1 MNFVRRETY
10 TLAALGACRDES
22 PLPSLCRRG
31 HQHKFSFH
39 FSSHPISLA
48 GFVPTGTALLQRGW
62 RGLVALP
69 SGEVG
74 EASSLGVLSGQ
85 CLLLL
90 LLFRLTPPH
99 LQPSRNNQ
107 IADSQISD
115 SPLQPSEFA
124 WLIRLSKN
132 KSLIFSAKVNLKISK
147 HCGGGRFLMS
157 EVPLYDPDNG
167 GAMFIGASQQ
177 FCKGV
182 PSS

>member
-90 LLFRLTPPH
+90 LLFRLTLPH
-99 LQPSRNNQ
+99 HQPSRNNQ
-107 IADSQISD
+107 IVDSQISD
-115 SPLQPSEFA
+115 SPLLLKEFA
-124 WLIRLSKN
+124 WLMKLSKD
-132 KSLIFSAKVNLKISK
+132 KKKI
-147 HCGGGRFLMS
+147 G
-157 EVPLYDPDNG
+157 Y
-167 GAMFIGASQQ
+167 
-177 FCKGV
+177 
-182 PSS
+182 